1 MHRDTDQTGVKPKI
15 LVADDDDRIRRMIR
29 ISLNA
34 SHYEVIESA
43 TVEETIH
50 RTARHS
56 PDLILLDLQ
65 FPDGNGIAALR
76 KIRSW
81 SDAPVI
87 VLSVLSSDSEK
98 ISLLDGGADDYI
110 TKPFSMGEL
119 LARIR
124 VALRNKTQ
132 EPGSPIFVSGSLY
145 VDLSSR
151 SVKVSGTVVHLTPI
165 EYSFLSLLVQH
176 AGKVLTQEQIIR
188 HVWGPFAKNE
198 SGPLRVHVASLRKK
212 IESDP
217 SSPELLLTEPGVGYR
232 LFMNS

>member
-1 MHRDTDQTGVKPKI
+1 MNPKI
-15 LVADDDDRIRRMIR
+15 LVADDDDRIRKMIR

-43 TVEETIH
+43 TIQETILK
-50 RTARHS
+50 AAKDS

-65 FPDGNGIAALR
+65 FPDGNGITALR
-76 KIRSW
+76 EIRSW
-81 SDAPVI
+81 SETPVI
-87 VLSVLSSDSEK
+87 VLSVLSSDPEK

-132 EPGSPIFVSGSLY
+132 DSGSPIFVSGNLY
-145 VDLSSR
+145 VDLSNR
-151 SVKVSGTVVHLTPI
+151 NVKISGTTVHLTPI
-165 EYSFLSLLVQH
+165 EYTFLTLLIQH

-198 SGPLRVHVASLRKK
+198 SGSLRVHVASLRKK
-212 IESDP
+212 IELDP

-232 LFMNS
+232 LAIHL

>member
-1 MHRDTDQTGVKPKI
+1 MNPKI
-15 LVADDDDRIRRMIR
+15 LVADDDDRIRKMIR

-43 TVEETIH
+43 TIQETILK
-50 RTARHS
+50 AAKDS

-65 FPDGNGIAALR
+65 FPDGNGITALR
-76 KIRSW
+76 EIRSW
-81 SDAPVI
+81 SETPVI
-87 VLSVLSSDSEK
+87 VLSVLSSDPEK

-132 EPGSPIFVSGSLY
+132 DSGSPIFVSGNLY
-145 VDLSSR
+145 VDLSNR
-151 SVKVSGTVVHLTPI
+151 NVKISGTTVHLTPI
-165 EYSFLSLLVQH
+165 EYTFLTLLIQH

-198 SGPLRVHVASLRKK
+198 SGSLRVHVASLRKK
-212 IESDP
+212 
-217 SSPELLLTEPGVGYR
+217 
-232 LFMNS
+232 

>member
-1 MHRDTDQTGVKPKI
+1 MNPKI
-15 LVADDDDRIRRMIR
+15 LVADDDDRIRKMIR

-43 TVEETIH
+43 TIQETILK
-50 RTARHS
+50 AAKNS

-65 FPDGNGIAALR
+65 FPDGNGITALR
-76 KIRSW
+76 EIRSW
-81 SDAPVI
+81 SETPVI
-87 VLSVLSSDSEK
+87 VLSVLAFDPEK

-132 EPGSPIFVSGSLY
+132 DPGSPIFISGNLY
-145 VDLSSR
+145 VDLSNR
-151 SVKVSGTVVHLTPI
+151 NVKVSGITVHLTPT
-165 EYSFLSLLVQH
+165 EYIFLTFLIQH

-198 SGPLRVHVASLRKK
+198 SGSLRVHVASLRKK
-212 IESDP
+212 IELDP
-217 SSPELLLTEPGVGYR
+217 SSPELLLTEPGIGYR
-232 LFMNS
+232 LAIHL

>member
-1 MHRDTDQTGVKPKI
+1 MNPKI
-15 LVADDDDRIRRMIR
+15 LVADDDDRIRKMIR

-43 TVEETIH
+43 TIQETILK
-50 RTARHS
+50 AAKNS

-65 FPDGNGIAALR
+65 FPDGNGITALR
-76 KIRSW
+76 EIRSW
-81 SDAPVI
+81 SETPVI
-87 VLSVLSSDSEK
+87 VLSVLASDPEK

-132 EPGSPIFVSGSLY
+132 DPGSPIFISANLY
-145 VDLSSR
+145 VDLSNR
-151 SVKVSGTVVHLTPI
+151 SVKVSGITVHLTPT
-165 EYSFLSLLVQH
+165 EYTFLTFLIQH

-198 SGPLRVHVASLRKK
+198 SGSLRVHVASLRKK
-212 IESDP
+212 
-217 SSPELLLTEPGVGYR
+217 
-232 LFMNS
+232 

>member
-1 MHRDTDQTGVKPKI
+1 MNPKI
-15 LVADDDDRIRRMIR
+15 LVADDDDRIRKMIR

-34 SHYEVIESA
+34 SHYDVLESA
-43 TVEETIH
+43 TIQETILK
-50 RTARHS
+50 AANES
-56 PDLILLDLQ
+56 PDVILLDLQ
-65 FPDGNGIAALR
+65 FPDGNGITAL
-76 KIRSW
+76 KEIRTW
-81 SDAPVI
+81 SETPVI

-98 ISLLDGGADDYI
+98 ISLLDEGADDYI

-132 EPGSPIFVSGSLY
+132 EAGSPIFISGNLY
-145 VDLSSR
+145 VDLANR
-151 SVKVSGTVVHLTPI
+151 IVQVSQNTIHLTPI
-165 EYSFLSLLVQH
+165 EYSFLSFLIQH

-212 IESDP
+212 IEADP
-217 SSPELLLTEPGVGYR
+217 SNPELLLTEPGVGYR
-232 LFMNS
+232 LSVNP

>member
-1 MHRDTDQTGVKPKI
+1 MNPKI
-15 LVADDDDRIRRMIR
+15 LVADDDDRIRKMIR

-43 TVEETIH
+43 TIQETILK
-50 RTARHS
+50 AAKNS

-65 FPDGNGIAALR
+65 FPDGNGITALR
-76 KIRSW
+76 EIRSW
-81 SDAPVI
+81 SETPVI
-87 VLSVLSSDSEK
+87 VLSVLASDPEK

-132 EPGSPIFVSGSLY
+132 DPGSPIFISGNLY
-145 VDLSSR
+145 VDLSNR
-151 SVKVSGTVVHLTPI
+151 NVKVSGITVHLTPT
-165 EYSFLSLLVQH
+165 EYIFLIFLIQH

-198 SGPLRVHVASLRKK
+198 SGSLRVHVASLRKK
-212 IESDP
+212 IELDP

-232 LFMNS
+232 LAIHL

>member
-1 MHRDTDQTGVKPKI
+1 MNPKI
-15 LVADDDDRIRRMIR
+15 LVADDDDRIRKMIR

-43 TVEETIH
+43 TIQETILK
-50 RTARHS
+50 AAKNS

-65 FPDGNGIAALR
+65 FPDGNGITALR
-76 KIRSW
+76 EIRSW
-81 SDAPVI
+81 SETPVI
-87 VLSVLSSDSEK
+87 VLSVLASDPEK

-132 EPGSPIFVSGSLY
+132 DPGSPIFISGNLY
-145 VDLSSR
+145 VDLSNR
-151 SVKVSGTVVHLTPI
+151 NVKVSGITVHLTPT
-165 EYSFLSLLVQH
+165 EYIFLTFLIQH

-198 SGPLRVHVASLRKK
+198 SGSLRVHVASLSKK
-212 IESDP
+212 IELDP

-232 LFMNS
+232 LAIHL